1 MTKDFKISVSAA
13 LISALFSSPYAFAED
28 RDGIPRLSAVQ
39 ISPNADPELGVGLY
53 PARPILRPENPGS
66 RLERSRL
73 HLAESILP
81 RVPGAGGLN
90 ASAKGIHSIAIG
102 ATAEAAKEAAVAVG
116 AGTIATGVNSV
127 AIGPLSKALGDSAVT
142 YGAASTAQ
150 KDGVAIGARASTSDT
165 GVAVGFNS
173 KADAKN
179 SVAIGHSSHV
189 AVDHDY
195 SIAIGDRS
203 KTDRENSVSIGHESL
218 NRQLTHLAAGTKD
231 TDAVNVAQLKKEIEK
246 TQENTNKKSAEL
258 LANANA
264 YADNK
269 SSSVLGIANNYTDS
283 KSAETLENARKEAFA
298 QSKDVLNMAK
308 AHSNSVA
315 RTTLETAEEHANSVA
330 RTTLE
335 TAEEHANKKSAEA
348 LASANVYADSKS
360 SHTLKTANS
369 YTDVTVSNS
378 TKKAIRESNQYTD
391 HKFRQLDNRL
401 DKLDTRVDKGLASSA
416 ALNSLFQPYG
426 VGKVNFT
433 AGVGGYRSSQAL
445 AIGSGYRV
453 NENVALK
460 AGVAYAGSS
469 DVMYNASFNIEW

>member
-13 LISALFSSPYAFAED
+13 LISALFSSPYAFANNDEVHFT
-28 RDGIPRLSAVQ
+28 AVQ
-39 ISPNADPELGVGLY
+39 ISPNADPDSHVVIFQPAAEALGGTN
-53 PARPILRPENPGS
+53 A
-66 RLERSRL
+66 
-73 HLAESILP
+73 LAKS
-81 RVPGAGGLN
+81 
-90 ASAKGIHSIAIG
+90 IHSIAVG
-102 ATAEAAKEAAVAVG
+102 ASAEAAKQAAVAVG
-116 AGTIATGVNSV
+116 AGSIATGVNSV

-173 KADAKN
+173 KVDAKN

-203 KTDRENSVSIGHESL
+203 KTDRKNSVSIGHESL

-246 TQENTNKKSAEL
+246 TQVNANKKSAE
-258 LANANA
+258 
-264 YADNK
+264 
-269 SSSVLGIANNYTDS
+269 VLGIANNYTDS
-283 KSAETLENARKEAFA
+283 KSAETLENARKEAFDLSNDA
-298 QSKDVLNMAK
+298 LDMAK
-308 AHSNSVA
+308 KHSNSVA
-315 RTTLETAEEHANSVA
+315 RTTLETAEEH
-330 RTTLE
+330 T
-335 TAEEHANKKSAEA
+335 NKKSAET
-348 LASANVYADSKS
+348 LARANVYADSKS
-360 SHTLKTANS
+360 SHTLQTANS

-453 NENVALK
+453 NESVALK

>member
-13 LISALFSSPYAFAED
+13 LISALFSSPYAFANNDEVHFT
-28 RDGIPRLSAVQ
+28 AVQ
-39 ISPNADPELGVGLY
+39 ISPNSDPDSHVM
-53 PARPILRPENPGS
+53 IFQPEVRAPG
-66 RLERSRL
+66 
-73 HLAESILP
+73 
-81 RVPGAGGLN
+81 GTN
-90 ASAKGIHSIAIG
+90 ALAKGTHSIAVG
-102 ATAEAAKEAAVAVG
+102 ASAEAAERAAVAVG
-116 AGTIATGVNSV
+116 AGSIATGVNSV

-142 YGAASTAQ
+142 YGAGSTAQ

-173 KADAKN
+173 KVDAKN

-189 AVDHDY
+189 VVDHDY

-203 KTDRENSVSIGHESL
+203 KTDRKNSVSIGHESL

-246 TQENTNKKSAEL
+246 TQENANKKSAE
-258 LANANA
+258 
-264 YADNK
+264 
-269 SSSVLGIANNYTDS
+269 VLGIANNYTDS
-283 KSAETLENARKEAFA
+283 KSAETLENARKEAFDLSNDA
-298 QSKDVLNMAK
+298 LDMAK
-308 AHSNSVA
+308 KHSNSVA
-315 RTTLETAEEHANSVA
+315 RTTLETAEEH
-330 RTTLE
+330 T
-335 TAEEHANKKSAEA
+335 NKKSAET

-391 HKFRQLDNRL
+391 HKFHQLDNRL

-453 NENVALK
+453 NESVALK

>member
-13 LISALFSSPYAFAED
+13 LISALFSSPYAFAEELE
-28 RDGIPRLSAVQ
+28 DGNDGFPRLSAVQ
-39 ISPNADPELGVGLY
+39 ISPNVDPKLGVGLY
-53 PARPILRPENPGS
+53 PAKPILLPKLPPQGQGQG
-66 RLERSRL
+66 LEKKRAR
-73 HLAESILP
+73 LAEAIQPQVL
-81 RVPGAGGLN
+81 GGLD
-90 ASAKGIHSIAIG
+90 ARAKGIHSIAIG
-102 ATAEAAKEAAVAVG
+102 STAEAAKPAAVAVG
-116 AGTIATGVNSV
+116 AGSIATGVNSV

-142 YGAASTAQ
+142 YGASSTAQ
-150 KDGVAIGARASTSDT
+150 KDGVAIGARASASDT

-173 KADAKN
+173 KVDARN

-189 AVDHDY
+189 AADHGY
-195 SIAIGDRS
+195 SIAIGDLS
-203 KTDRENSVSIGHESL
+203 KTDRKNSVSIGHESL

-231 TDAVNVAQLKKEIEK
+231 NDAVNVAQLKKEM
-246 TQENTNKKSAEL
+246 
-258 LANANA
+258 
-264 YADNK
+264 
-269 SSSVLGIANNYTDS
+269 
-283 KSAETLENARKEAFA
+283 AETLENARKETLA
-298 QSKDVLNMAK
+298 QSNDVLDAAK
-308 AHSNSVA
+308 KHS
-315 RTTLETAEEHANSVA
+315 NSVA

-348 LASANVYADSKS
+348 LVSAKVYADSNS

-369 YTDVTVSNS
+369 YTDVTVSSS

-391 HKFRQLDNRL
+391 HKFSQLDNRL
-401 DKLDTRVDKGLASSA
+401 DKLDKRVDKGLASSA

-453 NENVALK
+453 NESVALK

-469 DVMYNASFNIEW
+469 NVMYNASFNIEW

>member
-13 LISALFSSPYAFAED
+13 LISALFSSPYAFAD
-28 RDGIPRLSAVQ
+28 DYDGIPNLTAVQ
-39 ISPNADPELGVGLY
+39 ISPNADPALGLEY
-53 PARPILRPENPGS
+53 PVRPP
-66 RLERSRL
+66 
-73 HLAESILP
+73 
-81 RVPGAGGLN
+81 VPGAGGLN

-102 ATAEAAKEAAVAVG
+102 ATAEAAKGAAVAVG
-116 AGTIATGVNSV
+116 AGSIATGVNSV

-189 AVDHDY
+189 AANHGY

-246 TQENTNKKSAEL
+246 TQENTNKRSADL

-315 RTTLETAEEHANSVA
+315 
-330 RTTLE
+330 
-335 TAEEHANKKSAEA
+335 
-348 LASANVYADSKS
+348 
-360 SHTLKTANS
+360 
-369 YTDVTVSNS
+369 
-378 TKKAIRESNQYTD
+378 
-391 HKFRQLDNRL
+391 
-401 DKLDTRVDKGLASSA
+401 
-416 ALNSLFQPYG
+416 
-426 VGKVNFT
+426 
-433 AGVGGYRSSQAL
+433 
-445 AIGSGYRV
+445 
-453 NENVALK
+453 
-460 AGVAYAGSS
+460 
-469 DVMYNASFNIEW
+469 

>member
-53 PARPILRPENPGS
+53 PARPILRPENPKLPPEKPGS

-315 RTTLETAEEHANSVA
+315 RTTLETAEEHAN
-330 RTTLE
+330 
-335 TAEEHANKKSAEA
+335 KKSAEA

>member
-13 LISALFSSPYAFAED
+13 LISALFSSPYAFANHEEEQE
-28 RDGIPRLSAVQ
+28 PNAVHFTAVQ
-39 ISPNADPELGVGLY
+39 ISPNSDPDSGMIY
-53 PARPILRPENPGS
+53 DPAARAPDGT
-66 RLERSRL
+66 
-73 HLAESILP
+73 
-81 RVPGAGGLN
+81 N
-90 ASAKGIHSIAIG
+90 ALAKGTHSIAVG
-102 ATAEAAKEAAVAVG
+102 ASAEAAKRAAVAVG
-116 AGTIATGVNSV
+116 AGSIATGVNSV

-173 KADAKN
+173 KVDAKN

-203 KTDRENSVSIGHESL
+203 KTDRKNSVSIGHESL

-246 TQENTNKKSAEL
+246 TQENANKKSAE
-258 LANANA
+258 
-264 YADNK
+264 
-269 SSSVLGIANNYTDS
+269 VLGIANNYTDS
-283 KSAETLENARKEAFA
+283 KSAETLENARKEAFDLSNDA
-298 QSKDVLNMAK
+298 LDMAK
-308 AHSNSVA
+308 KHSNSVA
-315 RTTLETAEEHANSVA
+315 RTTLETAEEH
-330 RTTLE
+330 T
-335 TAEEHANKKSAEA
+335 NKKSAET